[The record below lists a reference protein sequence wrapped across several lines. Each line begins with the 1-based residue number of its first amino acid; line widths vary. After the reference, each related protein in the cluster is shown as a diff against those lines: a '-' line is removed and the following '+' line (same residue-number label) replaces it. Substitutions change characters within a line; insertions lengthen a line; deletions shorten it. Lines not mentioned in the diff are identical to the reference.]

1 MRMYDIIKKKRD
13 GFELTEEEI
22 RFVVQGYTR
31 GEIPDYQMAAFL
43 MAVYFRGMNE
53 RETYDLTIAML
64 DSGDRLDLSCLSG
77 IKLDKHSSGG
87 VGDKISFVV
96 LPIAACF
103 GIKIAKM
110 SGRGLGH
117 TGGTID
123 KLESIPGMRT
133 SLDKEQFLKVVKEV
147 GFSIVSQTENLVP
160 ADKKIYALRDATAT
174 VENLSLIASSIV
186 SKKLAAGADAIVFD
200 VKVGSG
206 AFMKDLDQARKL
218 SSLMLDI
225 VKRNGKKAKAVI
237 SNMDQP
243 LGKMVGNAL
252 EVLEAI
258 ECLKGQGPRDVTE
271 LSYTLVKEMLDLAGV
286 KVSFDDIEEK
296 VRSGEPLKRFKKFV
310 EMHGG
315 DPSIVDEPTRL
326 PISRDVVEVRARREG
341 YVAKIDAEHIG
352 NACVLLGGGRSKKE
366 DTIDHSV
373 GVELLKKVSDRVMMN
388 DVLAKVYYSKKSD
401 LESALKIVES
411 AYVFSEQPVEPL
423 PIVFEVI
430 E

>member
-64 DSGDRLDLSCLSG
+64 DSGDRLDLSSLSG

-96 LPIAACF
+96 LPIAASF

-133 SLDKEQFLKVVKEV
+133 SLDKEQFLKVVEEV

-258 ECLKGQGPRDVTE
+258 ECLKGQGPRDVMK

-286 KVSFDDIEEK
+286 KVSFDDIREK

-326 PISRDVVEVRARREG
+326 PISGDVVEVRAQREG
-341 YVAKIDAEHIG
+341 YVAKIDAERIG

-373 GVELLKKVSDRVMMN
+373 GVELLKKVSDPVAVN
-388 DVLAKVYYSKKSD
+388 DVLARVYYSKKSD

-411 AYVFSEQPVEPL
+411 AYVLSEQAVEPL
-423 PIVFEVI
+423 PIVLEVI

>member
-13 GFELTEEEI
+13 GFELSEEEI

-64 DSGDRLDLSCLSG
+64 DSGDRLDLSSLSG

-96 LPIAACF
+96 LPIAASF

-123 KLESIPGMRT
+123 KLESIPGMKT
-133 SLDKEQFLKVVKEV
+133 SLGKEQFLKVVEEV

-225 VKRNGKKAKAVI
+225 VKRNGKKAKVVI

-258 ECLKGQGPRDVTE
+258 ECLKGQGPRDVME

-296 VRSGEPLKRFKKFV
+296 VRSGEPLRRFKRFV

-326 PISRDVVEVRARREG
+326 PISRDVVEVRAQREG
-341 YVAKIDAEHIG
+341 YVAKIDAERIG

-373 GVELLKKVSDRVMMN
+373 GIELLKKVSDPVAKN
-388 DVLAKVYYSKKSD
+388 DVLARVYYSKKSD

-411 AYVFSEQPVEPL
+411 AYVFSEQAVEPL
-423 PIVFEVI
+423 PIVLEVI

>member
-64 DSGDRLDLSCLSG
+64 DSGDRLDLSSLSG

-96 LPIAACF
+96 LPIAASF

-123 KLESIPGMRT
+123 KLESIPGMKT
-133 SLDKEQFLKVVKEV
+133 SLDKEQFLKVVEEV

-225 VKRNGKKAKAVI
+225 VKRNGKRAKAVI

-258 ECLKGQGPRDVTE
+258 ECLKGQGPRDVME

-326 PISRDVVEVRARREG
+326 PISRDVVEVRAQREG
-341 YVAKIDAEHIG
+341 YVAKIDAERIG
-352 NACVLLGGGRSKKE
+352 IACVLLGGGRSKKE

-373 GVELLKKVSDRVMMN
+373 GVELLKKVSDPVAVN
-388 DVLAKVYYSKKSD
+388 DVLARVYYSKKSD

-411 AYVFSEQPVEPL
+411 AYVLSEQAVEPL
-423 PIVFEVI
+423 PIVLEVI